1 MRCQVTCTIVHN
13 YTNKRSPTPFCAT
26 FCRAALY
33 PTDIDQSELRSLE
46 MERSG
51 KKGEEGGEK
60 EEGGEGGRDKAGVGQ
75 EGEGGEGEG
84 GEIEGEGEGEE
95 DDSLAQSTEDEVG
108 KLLRSTLRDLESA
121 LEVYTCIRHAVQCI
135 IISTTD
141 LKFRVLQ
148 SGSTVRHSCC
158 TVYYIYLN
166 NRVLQSDS
174 TVRHSCCTVYYI
186 YLNNR
191 VLQS

>member
-1 MRCQVTCTIVHN
+1 
-13 YTNKRSPTPFCAT
+13 
-26 FCRAALY
+26 
-33 PTDIDQSELRSLE
+33 

-51 KKGEEGGEK
+51 KKGEGGGKK

-121 LEVYTCIRHAVQCI
+121 LEVYDMLYSVYI
-135 IISTTD
+135 IISQQ
-141 LKFRVLQ
+141 Q
-148 SGSTVRHSCC
+148 SATVRFHC
-158 TVYYIYLN
+158 TSFMLYSILYISQQ
-166 NRVLQSDS
+166 QSA
-174 TVRHSCCTVYYI
+174 TVMMECMCWFVTGVT
-186 YLNNR
+186 
-191 VLQS
+191 